1 MIDDSNRFTIAM
13 LLILAIFAVY
23 AEPVANRTEPQG
35 AVMSQLEAA
44 LDGMKI
50 KTAEK
55 ERIEEAVKTDRQSI
69 VKDLRARALKRT
81 QAVRDRA
88 NGPVGTNVGA
98 ALGGALAEVVRR
110 KLVGRVTDNVLAQAL
125 GVGAIGVAA
134 QYVESAVGIPG
145 LRNIGLGHVGAA
157 GFIAAAKGFEKEG
170 SPDPVVEAYKGTT
183 HKHIKDMKKKKKED
197 EDEDEE

>member
-1 MIDDSNRFTIAM
+1 MAMI
-13 LLILAIFAVY
+13 LILALFAVY
-23 AEPVANRTEPQG
+23 SDPVANHREPQG

-44 LDGMKI
+44 LDGIKI
-50 KTAEK
+50 RPAEK

-125 GVGAIGVAA
+125 GVGAIGLAA

-145 LRNIGLGHVGAA
+145 LRNIGIGHVGAA

-183 HKHIKDMKKKKKED
+183 HKHIKDMKKKQKEEED
-197 EDEDEE
+197 ESEE